1 MNLKKFRGS
10 LLLLIASFIWGTAF
24 VAQSMGSQLGA
35 FSFVA
40 ARNMVGFLFLL
51 IVILVV
57 DKARNKADIKKPV
70 LENKIYIKG
79 GIIGGLALFVAMIL
93 QQVGLEH
100 TSAGKAGFLTAL
112 YIVIVPI
119 FGIALKKRVGLK
131 IWISVV
137 IATIGTYFLSVT
149 EDFTIGIGDLA
160 IILCAVVFS
169 IHILIIDHYSPK
181 TDAIKLSAVQFLV
194 CSLICIVLAVILE
207 KPTLDQI
214 LAVIGP
220 ILYAGI
226 MSSGIAFTLQIIAQS
241 ETPPAVASLI
251 MSLESVFAVL
261 AGWVI
266 LNELLSSK
274 EILGCVLVFTAVV
287 LAQIPI
293 KQKSK
298 KSIWHLS
305 NFILKYIYNHLH

>member
-24 VAQSMGSQLGA
+24 VAQSIGSELGA

-51 IVILVV
+51 VVSFIV
-57 DKARNKADIKKPV
+57 DTARKKTKVKNPV
-70 LENKIYIKG
+70 YENKIYLKG
-79 GIIGGLALFVAMIL
+79 GFIGGLALFVAMIL

-119 FGIALKKRVGLK
+119 FGIVLKKKVGLK

-137 IATIGTYFLSVT
+137 IATVGTYFLSVT
-149 EDFTIGIGDLA
+149 EDFTIGIGDLS

-194 CSLICIVLAVILE
+194 CSLICIVLSAILE
-207 KPTLDQI
+207 KPTLAQI
-214 LAVIGP
+214 LAVTGP
-220 ILYAGI
+220 ILYTGI

-241 ETPPAVASLI
+241 ETPPAIASLI

-266 LNELLSSK
+266 LSEVLNTK
-274 EILGCVLVFTAVV
+274 EVIGCILVFTAVI

-293 KQKSK
+293 EQKFKKLSK
-298 KSIWHLS
+298 NVDLS
-305 NFILKYIYNHLH
+305 